1 MIIDFIEKMLLRKSK
16 NNIGRNSKKFLY
28 HGRILSQWMIGMF
41 HLIVVLKFVSKQDN
55 NEPAPQELKTVF
67 IAIWVN

>member
-1 MIIDFIEKMLLRKSK
+1 
-16 NNIGRNSKKFLY
+16 
-28 HGRILSQWMIGMF
+28 MIGMF

-67 IAIWVN
+67 IAI